1 MFLQFGAC
9 DTWVG
14 MNHDASHL
22 KVLRCV
28 AYSHVLEEIRK
39 KLDKKAYKLCF
50 CWFI

>member
-22 KVLRCV
+22 KVFGCV
-28 AYSHVLEEIRK
+28 AYAHVLDELRK
-39 KLDKKAYKLCF
+39 KTRK
-50 CWFI
+50 